1 MICGDSVD
9 ILRESH
15 YPRGDHWTANQPKT
29 HEEAGQDN
37 MVDSV
42 ITTFVHRPKVE
53 RRVTFAETNVGL
65 QSVDSH
71 SGRPESTSTFKL
83 PGIATSFP
91 ALAFFDPPATQPTPN
106 GDSSDE
112 DQGFTLVSRP
122 KPHTLA
128 TIDEPMSSPEMVPTP
143 VFDILAA
150 SGTDYASDDDWD
162 MVSTTEI

>member
-1 MICGDSVD
+1 M
-9 ILRESH
+9 
-15 YPRGDHWTANQPKT
+15 
-29 HEEAGQDN
+29 
-37 MVDSV
+37 
-42 ITTFVHRPKVE
+42 HRPKVE

-71 SGRPESTSTFKL
+71 SGHSESTSTFKL

-91 ALAFFDPPATQPTPN
+91 APAFFDPPATQPTPN

-162 MVSTTEI
+162 MVSTTKI